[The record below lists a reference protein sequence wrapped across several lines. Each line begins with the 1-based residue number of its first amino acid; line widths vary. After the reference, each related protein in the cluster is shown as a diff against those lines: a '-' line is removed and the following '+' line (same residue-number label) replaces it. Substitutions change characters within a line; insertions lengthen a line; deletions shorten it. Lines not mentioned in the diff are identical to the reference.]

1 MAKKTTTQ
9 IEPEMSLFDYEDKI
23 LKETEKSLQEEKAKN
38 EAVSVL
44 GALVRKATYE
54 ENAICSEV
62 LLERRMVSLENRDD
76 YLNIMLN
83 KDNVKPFSFTYKDK
97 NYSGVYVKHKDKVCF
112 YNLKYRVEC
121 QDKIIIHRNKSIS
134 KSMMIYVETDNGKV
148 SDMRGAVIDVKKL
161 DEEDLINT
169 IRINDRTELIDFA
182 KGISECLN
190 DRTDKD
196 SEKHFFDIKDLTEVY
211 KKMTI
216 KENTCLI
223 DVVYNTTTKSAYIEE
238 IKPVSKDFIIPK
250 TFMLDKNKYTL
261 IPDLFSF
268 GINYVKDDSKEYR
281 CIDLRDDITDFNITN
296 KQELMKYVNE
306 YKSYLDS
313 PNFDFKKTS
322 YQILINIVDYGKK
335 ALKSENI
342 DFKLLDNL
350 LDNLRKEYKLDEEE
364 KSTLENFDE
373 QLDFSMENFEE

>member
-169 IRINDRTELIDFA
+169 IRINGRPFHAHTPIP
-182 KGISECLN
+182 
-190 DRTDKD
+190 
-196 SEKHFFDIKDLTEVY
+196 HHLTGQHQ
-211 KKMTI
+211 
-216 KENTCLI
+216 
-223 DVVYNTTTKSAYIEE
+223 VV
-238 IKPVSKDFIIPK
+238 PP
-250 TFMLDKNKYTL
+250 
-261 IPDLFSF
+261 
-268 GINYVKDDSKEYR
+268 
-281 CIDLRDDITDFNITN
+281 
-296 KQELMKYVNE
+296 Q
-306 YKSYLDS
+306 
-313 PNFDFKKTS
+313 
-322 YQILINIVDYGKK
+322 
-335 ALKSENI
+335 
-342 DFKLLDNL
+342 
-350 LDNLRKEYKLDEEE
+350 
-364 KSTLENFDE
+364 
-373 QLDFSMENFEE
+373 